1 MPWNTTL
8 FLQINASSDPGQ
20 AAMLVLGML
29 ASGPIL
35 LAPILL
41 TALWVWG
48 EPKRRSALLAVAVG
62 LFVGQGLNMLLGLIW
77 FEPWP
82 FMTGVG
88 HTWIAHV
95 ADNGFPSDH
104 AALAWSLG
112 LGLILTGGSRRWGIA
127 ACLLGVVAGWARV
140 YLGVHY
146 PLDVLVA
153 APVGLAAGTT
163 AFFVEP
169 TMQARVAPLIEGL
182 YDAVLDRVP
191 ARIPLPRRTRP

>member
-1 MPWNTTL
+1 
-8 FLQINASSDPGQ
+8 
-20 AAMLVLGML
+20 MLVLGML
-29 ASGPIL
+29 ASGPVL

-41 TALWVWG
+41 TGLWVWG
-48 EPKRRSALLAVAVG
+48 DQKRRSALLAVAVG
-62 LFVGQGLNMLLGLIW
+62 LFAGQGLNMLLGQIW
-77 FEPWP
+77 YEPRP

-104 AALAWSLG
+104 ATLAWSLG

-146 PLDVLVA
+146 PWDVLVS
-153 APVGLAAGTT
+153 APVGLAAGTA

-169 TMQARVAPLIEGL
+169 AMRARVAPSIERW

-191 ARIPLPRRTRP
+191 VRIPLPRRIRP